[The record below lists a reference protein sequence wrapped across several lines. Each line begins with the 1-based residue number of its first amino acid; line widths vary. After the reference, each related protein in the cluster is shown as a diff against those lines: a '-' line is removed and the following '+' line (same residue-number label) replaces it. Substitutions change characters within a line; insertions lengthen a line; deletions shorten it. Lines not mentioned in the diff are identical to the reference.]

1 MDAAKKARCPEPGK
15 SYTYADYYTWNDGK
29 RYELIDGTAYL
40 MEPAPLF
47 GHQGVSVELEYQ
59 MLYHLEYV
67 YKYLHVQNL

>member
-1 MDAAKKARCPEPGK
+1 MDAVKKARCPESGK
-15 SYTYADYYTWNDGK
+15 YYTYADYYTWNDSK
-29 RYELIDGTAYL
+29 RYELIVGTAYL

-47 GHQGVSVELEYQ
+47 GRQGVSVELEYQ